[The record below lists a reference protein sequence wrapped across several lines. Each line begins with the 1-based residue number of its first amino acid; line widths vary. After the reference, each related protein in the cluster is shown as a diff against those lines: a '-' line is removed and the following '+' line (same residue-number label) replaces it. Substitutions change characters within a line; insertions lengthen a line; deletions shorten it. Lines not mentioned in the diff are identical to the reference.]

1 MTKLKTDVVGIG
13 NAIVDVFAICD
24 DKFLARNSMAKGVM
38 TLVDHEA
45 ASALYT
51 RMDGTTESSGGSA
64 ANTVA

>member
-1 MTKLKTDVVGIG
+1 MT
-13 NAIVDVFAICD
+13 
-24 DKFLARNSMAKGVM
+24 KGVM

-64 ANTVA
+64 ANTVAGIAALGGRTSFIGKTRDDELGRFFGMIYNL